1 MMRKIFTVAVMLF
14 VLICSAA
21 APASWQSD
29 PHRARSLSRSR
40 DLPVLIVFAGS
51 MDNDTAA
58 LKDKL
63 EKLNF
68 VISGHAIPL
77 FVELPPAGTW
87 SRAFKNDLQSTY
99 PFLTLD
105 SGIPLPAF
113 YVTDSDFKD
122 LNIAEPRYTAAAF
135 QKMLVEAKNKFAAA
149 KPAEPETPP
158 AAPEV
163 PEAPAPRKLPERKIV
178 KTPEKPVVKLLPEQ
192 YTSTLQSAEADRQR
206 RANRDPA
213 GAPPK
218 GWFIDPAK
226 AKEFAA
232 ARKLPIMIL
241 FSGTDWCGPCKSL
254 RSKVLDK
261 NDVSRLV
268 VEKCVALYVHVPRG
282 RWGEVRQKYP
292 FWRGGGVPGF
302 LFTDAEFN
310 VIPNVNIHWKD
321 RSYRGINKAIK
332 VAAKSLK

>member
-1 MMRKIFTVAVMLF
+1 MKKIFTVTALLS
-14 VLICSAA
+14 VLICCAA
-21 APASWQSD
+21 IPASWQSD

-40 DLPVLIVFAGS
+40 NLPILIVFAGK
-51 MDNDTAA
+51 MDKNTAA

-77 FVELPPAGTW
+77 FVELPPAGSW
-87 SRAFKNDLQSTY
+87 SRAFKNELQITY

-105 SGIPLPAF
+105 SGIPLPAL

-122 LNIAEPRYTAAAF
+122 LNIAEPRYTAADF
-135 QKMLVEAKNKFAAA
+135 QKMLADAKNKFAAA
-149 KPAEPETPP
+149 KSVEPEVPP

-163 PEAPAPRKLPERKIV
+163 PDAPDPRKLREKKIV
-178 KTPEKPVVKLLPEQ
+178 KTPEKTVARTPLKQ
-192 YTSTLQSAEADRQR
+192 YTTAMQAAEADRQR
-206 RANRDPA
+206 RANSDPA
-213 GAPPK
+213 GDPPK
-218 GWFIDPAK
+218 GWFTDPAK
-226 AKEFAA
+226 AREFAA

-282 RWGEVRQKYP
+282 GWGEVRRKYP
-292 FWRGGGVPGF
+292 FWKGGGVPGF

-310 VIPNVNIHWKD
+310 VIQGVNIHWKD
-321 RSYRGINKAIK
+321 RSSRGINKAIK
-332 VAAKSLK
+332 AAAKSLK